1 MYKEFSFRIK
11 VKGTIGIYSFS
22 VPCENGY
29 VITNNYCPNALL
41 VNESMLFITPKH
53 GETEAEFIQDC
64 NNIVAK
70 ANANP
75 DNDIMFCLGQA
86 VVGITIEH
94 INRCGRLL
102 FQDLLI
108 YVDCFAYL
116 LKAIGFNDTKIKH
129 VYPNVVK
136 QIVDGASDYVKDSH
150 TLLPLHTTNIYQRLC
165 KLTD

>member
-11 VKGTIGIYSFS
+11 VKGVIGTYSFS
-22 VPCENGY
+22 VSCENGY

-41 VNESMLFITPKH
+41 VGEGVLFSRVVTPKH

-64 NNIVAK
+64 NNIVVK
-70 ANANP
+70 ANANS

-86 VVGITIEH
+86 VTGVIIDH

-102 FQDLLI
+102 FQDLLV

-116 LKAIGFNDTKIKH
+116 LKAVGFSDNEIKQRWVLKIHFLTK
-129 VYPNVVK
+129 
-136 QIVDGASDYVKDSH
+136 
-150 TLLPLHTTNIYQRLC
+150 
-165 KLTD
+165 